1 MDILVRGGKVYTGS
15 GFQRQDIGIIDGR
28 ISFDTDR
35 SFDDSFDASGLYI
48 IPGLAD
54 AHVHLR
60 EPGFSYKETIST
72 GTMAAAHGGVTSVL
86 AMPNLNP
93 APCDRASLEKELELI
108 RRDALIEVIPFGA
121 ITMGR
126 KGRGE
131 LSDMESMAPYVCGFS
146 DDGTGVQEEELMEAA
161 MRKAAKLHKVISAHC
176 EDENELKPGG
186 CIHDGAY
193 AREHGHVG
201 INSESE
207 WKQVERDIRLAE
219 KTGAAYHVCHV
230 STKESVRLIREAKK
244 RGVKVTCETG
254 PHYLIYTDMDLKE
267 SGAWK
272 MNPPIRSAEDREE
285 LVKGIKDGT
294 IDCIITDHAP
304 HSAEEKGKGLDGSAF
319 GITGLET
326 SLAAVYTYLVEP
338 GIISFADMMRLM
350 SEAPRK
356 IFGIS
361 GPGAFL
367 KEGDEADIAIV
378 DLENSCRIDASK
390 FYSMGRSTLF
400 DGAEVKG
407 KVMATFY
414 KGKMVYP
421 FETLDDKD

>member
-60 EPGFSYKETIST
+60 EPGFSYKETIRT

-86 AMPNLNP
+86 AMPNLDP
-93 APCDRASLEKELELI
+93 APCDRTSLEKELELI

-131 LSDMESMAPYVCGFS
+131 LSDMEAMADHVCGFS
-146 DDGTGVQEEELMEAA
+146 DDGTGVQDEELMEAA

-219 KTGAAYHVCHV
+219 KTGACMSCLHQ
-230 STKESVRLIREAKK
+230 RI
-244 RGVKVTCETG
+244 
-254 PHYLIYTDMDLKE
+254 
-267 SGAWK
+267 
-272 MNPPIRSAEDREE
+272 
-285 LVKGIKDGT
+285 
-294 IDCIITDHAP
+294 
-304 HSAEEKGKGLDGSAF
+304 
-319 GITGLET
+319 
-326 SLAAVYTYLVEP
+326 
-338 GIISFADMMRLM
+338 
-350 SEAPRK
+350 SEAHK
-356 IFGIS
+356 G
-361 GPGAFL
+361 G
-367 KEGDEADIAIV
+367 KEE
-378 DLENSCRIDASK
+378 R
-390 FYSMGRSTLF
+390 R
-400 DGAEVKG
+400 
-407 KVMATFY
+407 
-414 KGKMVYP
+414 
-421 FETLDDKD
+421 